1 MKTQRLAQKQV
12 LLENRP
18 PEAQWGFAQPTPRK
32 AVRLLPP
39 PPTAMLLPACDAHP
53 IAPGAPEPSPRH
65 RAAGLDPKKRRRK
78 GKEQEM
84 EMSRLRKAQGSV
96 WGRLQ
101 QLQHIPRCSPKAVQA
116 SHPDPLV
123 TETQGVRPHTSS
135 PSRWRSGVLWALPIS
150 FLPVGTAHVLQGE
163 LSGSPSSASAPKVTP
178 KLLEGNS
185 KKSPLAQG
193 PACRTKLS
201 PPASPQWDGDLWA
214 PPSLPSP
221 ASSPEQVS
229 CTRTCTR
236 CWARTKA
243 KAPAE
248 IVSSS
253 RGREQDY
260 FCTSKCNPGIS
271 QLLSFAALKT
281 LSQRRA
287 RAQFLQ
293 TPTRAR
299 SWSGPALF

>member
-1 MKTQRLAQKQV
+1 MVFGAGCSSSSAS
-12 LLENRP
+12 P
-18 PEAQWGFAQPTPRK
+18 G
-32 AVRLLPP
+32 
-39 PPTAMLLPACDAHP
+39 AHP
-53 IAPGAPEPSPRH
+53 SLSPGPFGHRDPGSEATHLVPIPMEVGSALGTAHQFPAFGRCS
-65 RAAGLDPKKRRRK
+65 RAAGRAVGLP
-78 GKEQEM
+78 
-84 EMSRLRKAQGSV
+84 
-96 WGRLQ
+96 
-101 QLQHIPRCSPKAVQA
+101 QLCERTKP
-116 SHPDPLV
+116 
-123 TETQGVRPHTSS
+123 
-135 PSRWRSGVLWALPIS
+135 
-150 FLPVGTAHVLQGE
+150 
-163 LSGSPSSASAPKVTP
+163 PKVTP

-185 KKSPLAQG
+185 KKSPLARG
-193 PACRTKLS
+193 PACRTRLS

-260 FCTSKCNPGIS
+260 FCTKCNPGIS

>member
-1 MKTQRLAQKQV
+1 
-12 LLENRP
+12 
-18 PEAQWGFAQPTPRK
+18 
-32 AVRLLPP
+32 
-39 PPTAMLLPACDAHP
+39 
-53 IAPGAPEPSPRH
+53 
-65 RAAGLDPKKRRRK
+65 
-78 GKEQEM
+78 M
-84 EMSRLRKAQGSV
+84 ETSRLRKAQGSV

-101 QLQHIPRCSPKAVQA
+101 QLQHIPRCSPKGVQA

-123 TETQGVRPHTSS
+123 TETQGARPHTLT

-185 KKSPLAQG
+185 KKSPLARG